1 METLNGIYNQLDN
14 SENKENKFLEIKRKN
29 SETQTLITYEDFI
42 DNNKIHKKYLSNM
55 DYILFFYK
63 KQKIN
68 YNKIQYKITQKKRC
82 KRKDKYSCFQIKKNP
97 SKIKKNFIKFE

>member
-42 DNNKIHKKYLSNM
+42 DNNKIHKKY
-55 DYILFFYK
+55 
-63 KQKIN
+63 
-68 YNKIQYKITQKKRC
+68 
-82 KRKDKYSCFQIKKNP
+82 
-97 SKIKKNFIKFE
+97 